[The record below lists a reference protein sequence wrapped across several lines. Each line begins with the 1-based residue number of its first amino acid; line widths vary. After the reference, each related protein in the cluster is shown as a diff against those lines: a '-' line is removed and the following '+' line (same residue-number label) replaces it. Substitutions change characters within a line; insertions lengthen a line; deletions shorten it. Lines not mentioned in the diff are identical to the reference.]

1 MDGPRQPRQVRSSM
15 RLASLGVE
23 LAAGL
28 GAAVLLGYWIDRRF
42 GTSPWGL
49 LICAVIGI
57 VGGLYNVIRQA
68 VQESKSPPEPGRDRE
83 GGGPS
88 DQPDG

>member
-1 MDGPRQPRQVRSSM
+1 MDGPRQPGQVRSSM
-15 RLASLGVE
+15 RLAGLGVE

-49 LICAVIGI
+49 LTCAAIGI

-68 VQESKSPPEPGRDRE
+68 VQESSSPPGSRRHRE
-83 GGGPS
+83 GDGPG